1 MQSKGQENKYTRMPL
16 IDKLVEMGWD
26 INQMQ
31 YNPEWF
37 VPKSPSEASKREKKT
52 KFNGFPIDLVI
63 FDDAANYGDYRHIA
77 IIVETK
83 KPNVGEGLNQLEIYM
98 GLEPYAKMGIWTNGK
113 DIATAHKHYL

>member
-1 MQSKGQENKYTRMPL
+1 MQSKGPENKYTRMPL

-83 KPNVGEGLNQLEIYM
+83 KPNVGEGLNQLEI
-98 GLEPYAKMGIWTNGK
+98 ITVR
-113 DIATAHKHYL
+113 